1 MNAPLKV
8 SKVADKVT
16 SEDAVPPDA
25 KPATRR
31 RASGRTLV
39 QRFRVL
45 LMLALPLAM
54 LAGGAWWYATGG
66 RYQTTEDAY
75 LQQAKITMAS
85 DISGRVVT
93 VPVSDNQTVKAG
105 DVLFQVD
112 PAPYAMALRQADAAL
127 ASARIQVEQL
137 KSAYHQAV
145 ANERAATDMV
155 NYMTIDFGRQSKL
168 VTSGNA
174 TQSALDAA
182 RHNLENAQQKQIV
195 AKQGIDSA
203 LAALGGN
210 PDIPVDAH
218 PLVLTAL
225 AARDKDAYDLART
238 TVKAPADGVVYQAA
252 SFKPGMYVTAGTP
265 LFTLVETGDTWV
277 DANFKETQLDH
288 MRPGQPVTVVLDTYP
303 DHPFK
308 ATVAAIGAGTGEEF
322 SLLPAQNATGNW
334 VKVTPRIP
342 VRLKLIGDHSSLALR
357 AGMSASVSVDTGHE
371 RGFGSLIPFA
381 FAHPAQPA
389 QPAQSAK

>member
-1 MNAPLKV
+1 MNAPMKV
-8 SKVADKVT
+8 SKVVDKVD
-16 SEDAVPPDA
+16 SEEAVPRDA
-25 KPATRR
+25 KPATPAPPARR
-31 RASGRTLV
+31 RVSGRTLV
-39 QRFRVL
+39 QRFRFV

-54 LAGGAWWYATGG
+54 LAGGVWWYATGG

-75 LQQAKITMAS
+75 LQQAKITIAS

-93 VPVSDNQTVKAG
+93 VPVSDNQKVKAG
-105 DVLFQVD
+105 QVLFQVD
-112 PAPYAMALRQADAAL
+112 PAPFGMALRQADAAL

-145 ANERAATDMV
+145 ANERAADDMV
-155 NYMTIDFGRQSKL
+155 NYMTTEFGRQSKL
-168 VTSGNA
+168 VKSGNSTQA
-174 TQSALDAA
+174 TLDEA
-182 RHNLENAQQKQIV
+182 RHNLEDARQKQIV
-195 AKQGIDSA
+195 AKQGIQSA

-225 AARDKDAYDLART
+225 AARDKEAYDLART
-238 TVKAPADGVVYQAA
+238 TVRAPADGVVYQAA
-252 SFKPGMYVTAGTP
+252 SFKPGMYVTAGMP

-288 MRPGQPVTVVLDTYP
+288 MRPGQPVKVVLDTYP
-303 DHPFK
+303 DHPIK
-308 ATVAAIGAGTGEEF
+308 ATVDAIGAGTGEEF
-322 SLLPAQNATGNW
+322 ALLPAQNATGNW

-342 VRLKLIGDHSSLALR
+342 VRLKLLNDSSKLALR

-371 RGFGSLIPFA
+371 RGLGSLIPFA
-381 FAHPAQPA
+381 FAHPAQ
-389 QPAQSAK
+389 